1 MHNFA
6 CLEYMK
12 NALADHYVTAEG
24 LSEREATA
32 KSKAFVVGMESSRL
46 TGWSWPKEEK
56 VVNALKKDLVDA
68 FNTEKFQKELATLHE
83 KCFAD
88 RKQFMAAMR
97 DTAMIAQ
104 KEVLRKHNFAG
115 LEDMKNAL
123 AGHYVTAEGL
133 SEREAT
139 AKSKAFVVGM
149 ESSRLTGWSWPKEE
163 KVVNVLKKDLVD
175 AF

>member
-1 MHNFA
+1 MELAALHETCFADRKQFMTAMRDTAMIAQKEVLRKHNFA
-6 CLEYMK
+6 GLEDMK

-56 VVNALKKDLVDA
+56 VVSALKRDLVDA
-68 FNTEKFQKELATLHE
+68 FNTEKFQTELATLHE
-83 KCFAD
+83 TCFAD

-115 LEDMKNAL
+115 LEN
-123 AGHYVTAEGL
+123 
-133 SEREAT
+133 
-139 AKSKAFVVGM
+139 
-149 ESSRLTGWSWPKEE
+149 
-163 KVVNVLKKDLVD
+163 
-175 AF
+175 